1 MVDYEV
7 YLQTADFLP
16 RDMQRLY
23 ILEDKTNQAA
33 VCCGRDPDELL
44 TNYIDRCIQ
53 LKGQII
59 RLDDTIA
66 AFPYEVIPTKM
77 GARIHKRET
86 LTPEGV
92 IYNLPVRDPVIIER
106 LADLVLML
114 QQYDLSDIESVESLT
129 NSTM

>member
-92 IYNLPVRDPVIIER
+92 IYPVIIER